1 MRVSH
6 HWLKLLRPLFV
17 GFIVLLVVAGLPACN
32 PQPPATPAAKQVD
45 LSESLVGKPIADLQR
60 ELDAGTV
67 TAESLVR
74 SYLARIDA
82 FDRQG
87 PALRSVLAI
96 NPDALDQARALDE
109 ERKQKKARGPLYG
122 IPVLI
127 KDNIESA
134 DKLPTTAGSL
144 ALKDNLSGQDAPI
157 VANLR
162 AAGAVI
168 LGKTNLSEW
177 ANFRSD
183 HSLSGWSGVGG
194 LTRNPHVLDRSACGS
209 SAGSGSAMAA
219 GLAAATVGTETDGSI
234 TCPAALN
241 GIVGLKPTLGLLS
254 QDRIVPIAHSQD
266 TAGPMTANVADA
278 AVMLAAMVGEKPPCY
293 GPIPGCRKSDYVA
306 ALNEN
311 ALQGKRIGVLRFEG
325 GRNPRIEPVYD
336 EALQVLKDAGATLVE
351 VKLPDMK
358 RMREAESIVLNT
370 EFKTDLNAY
379 LAKTPDAVKTRDLAA
394 LIKFNEASQEEMV
407 LFGQETFIE
416 SQQTKGLDD
425 KVYKDA
431 LRDSKKLA
439 QEGIAKL
446 LAADK
451 LDLLVAPSA
460 AAWRTDVVH
469 GDHFPGSF
477 SAMPAIAGYPH
488 LTVPMGTLKRLPL
501 GMSFIGP
508 AWSEDLLLAAGY
520 AFEQRAKARVT
531 PQFLPSID

>member
-1 MRVSH
+1 VFFMMLRVRLS
-6 HWLKLLRPLFV
+6 R
-17 GFIVLLVVAGLPACN
+17 VLLVAAGLSACT
-32 PQPPATPAAKQVD
+32 PQAPVTQAPPEPAKQVD
-45 LSESLVGKPIADLQR
+45 LSESLVGKPIAELQK
-60 ELDAGTV
+60 ELDAGTL
-67 TAESLVR
+67 TSESLVR
-74 SYLARIDA
+74 SYLQRIDA
-82 FDRQG
+82 LDKQG
-87 PALRSVLAI
+87 PILRSVLAI
-96 NPDALDQARALDE
+96 NPDALEQARALDE
-109 ERKQKKARGPLYG
+109 ERKQKKLRGPLHG

-177 ANFRSD
+177 ANFRSS

-194 LTRNPHVLDRSACGS
+194 LTRNPHALDRSACGS

-234 TCPAALN
+234 TCPSALN

-278 AVMLAAMVGEKPPCY
+278 AAMLAAMVGEKPPCY

-311 ALQGKRIGVLRFEG
+311 ALQGKRIGVLRFDA

-336 EALQVLKDAGATLVE
+336 KALQVLKDAGATLVE

-358 RMREAESIVLNT
+358 RMREAEGIVLNT
-370 EFKTDLNAY
+370 EFKADVNAY
-379 LAKTPDAVKTRDLAA
+379 LAKTPDTVKTRDLAA
-394 LIKFNEASQEEMV
+394 LIKFNDESQEEMA

-460 AAWRTDVVH
+460 ATWRTDVVN
-469 GDHFPGSF
+469 GDHFSGSF

-488 LTVPMGTLKRLPL
+488 LTVPMGTLRRLPL